1 MVIFPAIDLIDGKA
15 VRLVKGDYGKKT
27 VYSDLPLSVA
37 QKFLSDGAE
46 YLHIVDLDGAKDG
59 TIPNFEVVE
68 SIVKNTSLK
77 VEIGGGIRCEDTI
90 KKYLDIGVFR
100 VILGTA
106 AVKNPDFAAD
116 MIKKY
121 GGSIAI
127 GIDIKDGY
135 AATEGWT
142 EISKNHIYDM
152 CENFEKIGAET
163 VICTDI
169 SKDGAMQGTNIELYK
184 TLTQKFNINIVASGG
199 VTDLSDIRKLK
210 DSGVYGAILG
220 KALYTKNIE
229 LKSALE
235 AAK

>member
-27 VYSDLPLSVA
+27 VYSDLPLNVA
-37 QKFLSDGAE
+37 EKFLSDGAE
-46 YLHIVDLDGAKDG
+46 YLHIVDLDGAKDV
-59 TIPNFEVVE
+59 TTPNFEVVE

-90 KKYLDIGVFR
+90 KKYLNTGVFR
-100 VILGTA
+100 VILGTV
-106 AVKNPDFAAD
+106 AVKNPGFAAD
-116 MIKKY
+116 MVKKY
-121 GGSIAI
+121 GSSIAI

-142 EISKNHIYDM
+142 EISNNHIYDM
-152 CENFEKIGAET
+152 CEYFENMGVET

-184 TLTQKFNINIVASGG
+184 NLTKKFNINIVASGG
-199 VTDLSDIRKLK
+199 VTDLSDIRNLK
-210 DSGVYGAILG
+210 NSGVYGAILG
-220 KALYTKNIE
+220 KALYTGNIE